1 MQAMKLGM
9 LPRKSCG
16 VVGGRGGPGGSP
28 LNSPAVGRSAPAK
41 GRHNLASLTVG
52 PASWRAPALHFAQ
65 TAGSVAPSTH
75 PSAGRFTGMA
85 IASLA
90 RAGFRPGVHF
100 RDDPSRAAPAAF
112 QPSPLPID
120 LEFVRVVLC
129 ISYVRM

>member
-1 MQAMKLGM
+1 MGM
-9 LPRKSCG
+9 LPRKSCRRRWRKG
-16 VVGGRGGPGGSP
+16 WSRRLAAQLTRGGPLRAGE
-28 LNSPAVGRSAPAK
+28 
-41 GRHNLASLTVG
+41 G
-52 PASWRAPALHFAQ
+52 PAQPLLRLPRAQLPGGPRHRPGIHFAQ